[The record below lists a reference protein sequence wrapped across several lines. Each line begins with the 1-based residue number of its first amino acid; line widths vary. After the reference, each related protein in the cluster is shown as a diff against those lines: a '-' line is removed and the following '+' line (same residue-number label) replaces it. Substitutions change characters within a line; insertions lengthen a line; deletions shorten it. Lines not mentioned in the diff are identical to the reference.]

1 MRNALPGLLQRGGVL
16 SAASVSAQVNVS
28 RFTDAGRVRT
38 NDLLTVSLTGAQVAG
53 GPAFAKAGFWLV
65 RDRDAGSIIL
75 QFRPSLSADLA
86 GIAGFNGD
94 LNLQL
99 RPDGALDAGDFTR
112 LGSPAKELVAA
123 VVASAPQLVAAS
135 TLRTGPD
142 VISTQAWLVEALQR
156 IRTAAQSVPDTYFNT
171 VRQVNAKWIGIS
183 LSMFVNSVS
192 DPVVRLRTRSA
203 GAGELETA
211 TWEDADL
218 RAFMLRAKELG
229 FKVYLTLA
237 LEDPAGDSASVITAA
252 DPRCKTPQAPIN
264 RFVMGNPVLNNA
276 HYAMNCLAAADYWWA
291 PSHPLYATN
300 VAAFWNSYSAIALK
314 YARMAQETGVGL
326 YSLGTETEWLFRARA
341 GGGTSLHFGN
351 ELRQMMA
358 QVRSVYTGPVTYNQ
372 HVKVFLDARSTFA
385 GGEWGPYLAAD
396 LGLDAVAL
404 SVYLDRSVPSVPGR
418 VLSVAEL
425 EQAMW
430 QPVFTST
437 LRPLKARYPTLPLIF
452 TEFGVV
458 NDLGAPYFQA
468 NRLSELVGVRDSQGV
483 TDGMRQQGNIY
494 QALFNVN
501 EREGNLVAGTFI
513 WARYIAPVGCEWVI
527 HDYTCS
533 QPAIAALS
541 SAYSRSAARDAQRV
555 FNWAEQQ
562 YRSIF
567 PGTGTAGSVD
577 GYVYRYYSATNTYI
591 AYKDGRVIVH
601 NGREYVLQDVGPV
614 TTFLD
619 GAAQAGY

>member
-1 MRNALPGLLQRGGVL
+1 MKYSVILLLAACTLLQSCGGSDKSASKAPMVAAAASVPLAAAAAGMPRLDNLAGVHMWSSGSSSSDQSMRNAVPGLLQRGGAL
-16 SAASVSAQVNVS
+16 SAASISAEVNVS
-28 RFTDAGRVRT
+28 RFTDAGRART

-53 GPAFAKAGFWLV
+53 GPAYAKAGFWLA
-65 RDRDAGSIIL
+65 RDRDTGSILL
-75 QFRPSLSADLA
+75 QFRPSLSPDLA

-94 LNLQL
+94 LHIQL
-99 RPDGALDAGDFTR
+99 RPDGALDAGDFTQ

-142 VISTQAWLVEALQR
+142 VISTQAWLVDALQR
-156 IRTAAQSVPDTYFNT
+156 IRTAVQAAPDAFFNT

-183 LSMFVNSVS
+183 LSMFINSVS

-203 GAGELETA
+203 GAGEREVA

-218 RAFMLRAKELG
+218 RAFMLRAKEQG
-229 FKVYLTLA
+229 FNVYLTLA
-237 LEDPAGDSASVITAA
+237 LEDPAGDGASIISAS

-276 HYAMNCLAAADYWWA
+276 SYAMNCLAAADYWWT

-300 VAAFWNSYSAIALK
+300 VAAFWNSYGAIALK

-341 GGGTSLHFGN
+341 GSGTSAHFGN

-358 QVRSVYTGPVTYNQ
+358 QVRSAYSGPVTYNQ

-404 SVYLDRSVPSVPGR
+404 SVYLDRSVPTMPDR
-418 VLSVAEL
+418 VLSVGEL

-452 TEFGVV
+452 TEIGVV

-468 NRLSELVGVRDSQGV
+468 NRVTEPVGARDAQGV

-501 EREGNLVAGTFI
+501 EREDNLG
-513 WARYIAPVGCEWVI
+513 
-527 HDYTCS
+527 
-533 QPAIAALS
+533 
-541 SAYSRSAARDAQRV
+541 
-555 FNWAEQQ
+555 
-562 YRSIF
+562 
-567 PGTGTAGSVD
+567 
-577 GYVYRYYSATNTYI
+577 
-591 AYKDGRVIVH
+591 GRVRIFV
-601 NGREYVLQDVGPV
+601 
-614 TTFLD
+614 
-619 GAAQAGY
+619 